1 MVNTHHCLEMLKS
14 KNPSKRCEACEE
26 LRVAP
31 TLPLEAIGALR
42 AAAADPDPVVADA
55 ARRAW
60 ILHADTPASSNP
72 AQPPSALGKTTG
84 DVLSWMV
91 ATVFFVVWI
100 IMAVGAV
107 AANLWYGHEKFLV
120 SMAWFMVIGIGLSV
134 VIGAFTPRGWR
145 NRMKQRGE
153 AHPPPAGIQ
162 VAEPDAAL
170 AILRKRFVDG
180 DITAEEFER
189 IRAALKE
196 E

>member
-1 MVNTHHCLEMLKS
+1 MVNTHHCLIMLKS
-14 KNPSKRCEACEE
+14 ENPSKRYEACEE

-42 AAAADPDPVVADA
+42 AATADPDPLVADA

-72 AQPPSALGKTTG
+72 PQAPSSVGKATVG
-84 DVLSWMV
+84 MLSWMV
-91 ATVFFVVWI
+91 AGVLLVVWL
-100 IMAVGAV
+100 IMLAGSI
-107 AANLWYGHEKFLV
+107 AANLAFGHEKFLV
-120 SMAWFMVIGIGLSV
+120 SMLWFVLIGSGLGV

-145 NRMKQRGE
+145 SRMEQRGE
-153 AHPPPAGIQ
+153 AHPPAAGIR
-162 VAEPDAAL
+162 VAQPDAAL
-170 AILRKRFVDG
+170 AILRRRFVDG
-180 DITAEEFER
+180 EITAEQYER